1 MVSKNSKRKSRKTLK
16 KKIKN
21 QKGCGFTHD
30 LTKTV
35 GGLMERVGYSECC
48 PPVYNNNQMIIENG
62 QPMCGGSLRKSK
74 KYTKKTNRNKKHR
87 SSRGKQSKEYL
98 LTIM

>member
-1 MVSKNSKRKSRKTLK
+1 MVSKNK
-16 KKIKN
+16 KKNHSKKHTKK
-21 QKGCGFTHD
+21 QKGSGITHD

-48 PPVYNNNQMIIENG
+48 PPVYNNNQMVMENG
-62 QPMCGGSLRKSK
+62 QPMCGGSRKTK
-74 KYTKKTNRNKKHR
+74 KRRYTKKVSKKPRPKHG
-87 SSRGKQSKEYL
+87 SGKGGKEYL